1 MFSSPMDK
9 AFFSDMLAN
18 GIPVKEETNMLN
30 LFEEFEK
37 ASETLDFFDI
47 DFANQSLLFSE
58 RNGSPVIAVRKE
70 YCDGAYKLMFFTSDL
85 DASMEHAQLIGKILY
100 LMVSFCVESKVF
112 AMPEPPPSVNANE
125 EFEFESDF
133 V

>member
-18 GIPVKEETNMLN
+18 GIPVKAETDMLS

-58 RNGSPVIAVRKE
+58 RNGPAVIAVRKE
-70 YCDGAYKLMFFTSDL
+70 YSDGVYKLLFFTGDL
-85 DASMEHAQLIGKILY
+85 DASMEYAQLIGKILY
-100 LMVSFCVESKVF
+100 LMVSFCIELQVF
-112 AMPEPPPSVNANE
+112 EMLEPLTSNNTDE
-125 EFEFESDF
+125 EFDFESDF